1 MTNKTAVS
9 VPARME
15 AARQRLEQWRTER
28 SGREPIPEKLW
39 KSAVALARRH
49 GLSQTAQ
56 TLRLDY
62 AKLKKLLGAAP
73 GPSPRVARPK
83 GPAFVELFA
92 PQAAGASECIL
103 ELESAR
109 SGRLRIQWK
118 GAAPPEVAGLIRVWR
133 DAGA

>member
-1 MTNKTAVS
+1 
-9 VPARME
+9 ME
-15 AARQRLEQWRTER
+15 AARQRLERWRTER
-28 SGREPIPEKLW
+28 SGREPIPERLW
-39 KSAVALARRH
+39 NSAVALARRY
-49 GLSQTAQ
+49 GVFQTAQ

-62 AKLKKLLGAAP
+62 GKLKRLLE
-73 GPSPRVARPK
+73 SPRQDPKVPRSK

-92 PQAAGASECIL
+92 PQASGASECIL

-118 GAAPPEVAGLIRVWR
+118 GAAPSEVAGLIRVWR